1 MKNECSIIRDIL
13 PLYVENMVSEDTS
26 EFVKEHLESCPA
38 CRAELEKLREPVE
51 VQTEP
56 QPDMDAAPLK
66 RLKKALLMKK
76 VQTILCTAAVLLA
89 LTATPLVWASRQS
102 AAYRRYMDALNG
114 SVLYAREH
122 DGVWLERAGS
132 RVHYPQLAGA
142 GISEKLRQAGMGKR
156 QQELPEGEG
165 VTLDFGDGSL
175 LRLWEVPIRG
185 GYTPEETFGVFVAYT
200 YPDGETYCYDTD
212 NLGWDRVVDSLP
224 SAG

>member
-1 MKNECSIIRDIL
+1 MTACGWSG
-13 PLYVENMVSEDTS
+13 
-26 EFVKEHLESCPA
+26 PA
-38 CRAELEKLREPVE
+38 
-51 VQTEP
+51 
-56 QPDMDAAPLK
+56 AAS
-66 RLKKALLMKK
+66 
-76 VQTILCTAAVLLA
+76 TILSWPGPV
-89 LTATPLVWASRQS
+89 S
-102 AAYRRYMDALNG
+102 AKSSGRP
-114 SVLYAREH
+114 E
-122 DGVWLERAGS
+122 W
-132 RVHYPQLAGA
+132 
-142 GISEKLRQAGMGKR
+142 GKR

>member
-1 MKNECSIIRDIL
+1 MYEA
-13 PLYVENMVSEDTS
+13 
-26 EFVKEHLESCPA
+26 F
-38 CRAELEKLREPVE
+38 REA
-51 VQTEP
+51 P
-56 QPDMDAAPLK
+56 QSKKDRS
-66 RLKKALLMKK
+66 RLKLGLWI
-76 VQTILCTAAVLLA
+76 TLAAVLLA

-132 RVHYPQLAGA
+132 RVHYPQLVGA